1 MSDYQ
6 DMIDIL
12 EEMLEACD
20 LIPEGPFRATMQ
32 LHIYTLFDML
42 ININETSDDS
52 SLEDPIPY

>member
-1 MSDYQ
+1 
-6 DMIDIL
+6 MIDIL